1 MKKNTELIKENI
13 YKYHCDVKHD
23 SVLILVF
30 VVELREVTV
39 VFSKVKNDKQV
50 LKCHAMNH
58 Q

>member
-1 MKKNTELIKENI
+1 MKKNEIDYGKHLQISWN
-13 YKYHCDVKHD
+13 VKHD